1 MTEQKLL
8 IRTVITNFLKVTSFE
23 HRGHFRNLQRS
34 GIIPVCKD
42 KSKTYFGISSNSPKQ
57 FLITITDISSAPVL
71 FFIFREKKASFISFV
86 VRYLSGKVVLAF
98 FKNLLKGLL
107 GVGIFLVRDG
117 PISVKNSLNFLAI
130 SFL

>member
-1 MTEQKLL
+1 MSTG
-8 IRTVITNFLKVTSFE
+8 VTFAIF
-23 HRGHFRNLQRS
+23 RGS

-71 FFIFREKKASFISFV
+71 FFIFREKKASFSSFV